1 MATKIAWANETW
13 SPVIGCTKIAAGC
26 KNCYAERMA
35 TRLATMPLQS
45 YYRHVVQNG
54 KWNGDVYCLENR
66 LSKPLHWR
74 KPRKIFVCSMSDL
87 FHEKV
92 NIGFLTHVFDTIKAC
107 PQHIFQLL
115 TKRPSR
121 ALEMMWGP
129 HGNGWRYFGEGD
141 YHKNIHF
148 GVSCSTQ
155 ADLNRMA
162 EDFFPIPAAVR
173 FLSLEPLLEPIRL
186 DGVFIKQR
194 IGHSPGY
201 FLDVRPG
208 LHWCVIGCES
218 GSGARPC
225 KDEWVI
231 SIVNQ
236 CNEAIPRIP
245 VFTKQLARDGKAWK
259 LTEKNRNEWPDW
271 AVHEYPI

>member
-1 MATKIAWANETW
+1 MATKIAWTDSTW
-13 SPVIGCTKIAAGC
+13 SPVTGCTKIAAGC
-26 KNCYAERMA
+26 KNCFADAMTRRFWKQWGCESPPNHFKVRLHPER
-35 TRLATMPLQS
+35 
-45 YYRHVVQNG
+45 
-54 KWNGDVYCLENR
+54 LEQ
-66 LSKPLHWR
+66 PLHWR
-74 KPRKIFVCSMSDL
+74 KPRRIFVCSMSDL
-87 FHEKV
+87 FHEQV
-92 NIGFLTHVFDTIKAC
+92 PFAFVDRVFAAMINCKRHTY
-107 PQHIFQLL
+107 QLL
-115 TKRPSR
+115 TKRPQR
-121 ALEMMWGP
+121 ALDYYVGR
-129 HGNGWRYFGEGD
+129 NWRHD
-141 YHKNIHF
+141 LSHIHL

-271 AVHEYPI
+271 AVQEYPI

>member
-1 MATKIAWANETW
+1 MMATKIAWTDSTW
-13 SPVIGCTKIAAGC
+13 SPVTGCTKIAAGC
-26 KNCYAERMA
+26 KNCFAEAM
-35 TRLATMPLQS
+35 TRRFWKQWECESPPNHFKVRLRPERLEQPL
-45 YYRHVVQNG
+45 R
-54 KWNGDVYCLENR
+54 
-66 LSKPLHWR
+66 WR

-92 NIGFLTHVFDTIKAC
+92 DIGFLTHVFDTIKAC

-271 AVHEYPI
+271 AVQEYPI